1 VAAVSDVGPEEIRAD
16 FRKIARQLARLPD
29 DGERDAVWAR
39 RIAQI
44 LATEQRFSSSDLM
57 VMYHLVAGME
67 VPMAAG
73 LMSQILRHLRRINR
87 R

>member
-1 VAAVSDVGPEEIRAD
+1 VGLAAVSDAHD
-16 FRKIARQLARLPD
+16 H
-29 DGERDAVWAR
+29 ERDGAWAR
-39 RIAQI
+39 GIAQI

-87 R
+87 P